1 MNFKLQAVLMLTL
14 ALACGGALPVSARVM
29 TPTEFGATG
38 DGQTDDGPALQRAL
52 DSLKNG
58 DVLQIPAGQ
67 TYRHGD
73 VLTIRVT
80 GAHLQG
86 PGTLLA
92 TQEEHCALSIDADN
106 VLVDGGLELKIAQ
119 TSRRWSAPAQN
130 NLNLLAHKGIVVRDV
145 FVDGAGAAGVFIY
158 GASNYLIENVTVQN
172 TRADGIHQTHGA
184 HDGIIRRAVVR
195 NVGDDG
201 IAVVSYGADGAPCH
215 DITIESPRFIGN
227 KWGRGFSVV
236 GGDDITFRDIYAENS
251 NAAALYLTCE
261 GAPWNTAPTRRVR
274 VLGGELKRSNQS
286 DTVDHGAVL
295 IYNARPNFTIEDV
308 TIEDLQISETNPKA
322 SRQVGI
328 LVGKSGGVKNIELS
342 DLRISGGPANL
353 FVSDAPAA
361 SYVTKNWTFNG
372 AAQANHEVAQ

>member
-1 MNFKLQAVLMLTL
+1 ML
-14 ALACGGALPVSARVM
+14 ALALSGGALPASARVI
-29 TPTEFGATG
+29 TPAEFGATG
-38 DGQTDDGPALQRAL
+38 DPQTDDGPALQRAL
-52 DSLKNG
+52 DALQNG

-73 VLTIRVT
+73 VLTIRNA
-80 GAHLQG
+80 GAHLRG

-92 TQEEHCALSIDADN
+92 THEEHCAFSIDADN
-106 VLVDGGLELKIAQ
+106 VILDGGLELKIAQ

-130 NLNLLAHKGIVVRDV
+130 NLNLLEHKGIVVRDV

-158 GASNYLIENVTVQN
+158 GASNYLLENVTIQN

-184 HDGIIRRAVVR
+184 HDGMIRRVVVR

-201 IAVVSYGADGAPCH
+201 IAVVSYGADGAVCH

-227 KWGRGFSVV
+227 LWGRGFSVV
-236 GGDDITFRDIYAENS
+236 GGQDITFRDIYAENS
-251 NAAALYLTCE
+251 DAAALYIACE

-286 DTVDHGAVL
+286 NTVDHGAVL
-295 IYNARPNFTIEDV
+295 IYNARPDFTIEDV
-308 TIEDLQISETNPKA
+308 TIEDLKISETNPKA
-322 SRQVGI
+322 SRQIGI
-328 LVGKSGGVKNIELS
+328 LVGKSGGVKDIRLVNFSIN
-342 DLRISGGPANL
+342 GGPSNL

-361 SYVTKNWTFNG
+361 SYATKNWTFNG
-372 AAQANHEVAQ
+372 AAQTNREVER